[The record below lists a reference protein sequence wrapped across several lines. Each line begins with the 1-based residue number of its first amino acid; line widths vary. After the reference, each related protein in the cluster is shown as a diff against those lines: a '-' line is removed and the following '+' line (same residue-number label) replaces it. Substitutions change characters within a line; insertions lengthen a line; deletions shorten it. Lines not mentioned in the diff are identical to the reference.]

1 MTAGASWHFHNTKT
15 TLPYHSGLQ
24 DEYVP
29 ELLSGKILKDPLNC
43 HKQWFQKWKIHVR
56 IPRIWTNHGFNMF
69 QTSPATVSSGLIRR
83 MVGWVV
89 AWKCCSAVHVPS
101 WSRCRAFRCR
111 QRIKS
116 QAATCYTRPGKL
128 YKKLWFIGISW

>member
-69 QTSPATVSSGLIRR
+69 QTFPSHCFFRADPQDGRLGRGLEVLQRGACPELVAVPGFQVPAEDQVSSGDMLYP
-83 MVGWVV
+83 
-89 AWKCCSAVHVPS
+89 AW
-101 WSRCRAFRCR
+101 
-111 QRIKS
+111 
-116 QAATCYTRPGKL
+116 
-128 YKKLWFIGISW
+128 